1 MGKKIKIGRG
11 NIERTDL
18 AKKISLIA
26 LDKETAYLI
35 WWDKFKVNN
44 EGNMTISTKDF
55 FRGKKP
61 FLNSMKNYVLKGNIN
76 NSRTKSS
83 MDAVLFLLL
92 TLNKYLLWETLY
104 EIYLFQVQLP
114 NL

>member
-1 MGKKIKIGRG
+1 M
-11 NIERTDL
+11 
-18 AKKISLIA
+18 
-26 LDKETAYLI
+26 YLI

-55 FRGKKP
+55 FGGRKP

-76 NSRTKSS
+76 NSSTKSS

-104 EIYLFQVQLP
+104 EIYIFQVQLS